1 MIAKKRKKKKLLVLK
16 CLLAARWIENPF
28 VRIFKIFYSYL
39 LLLFFFCESKF
50 HYSVNRA
57 RVIHTLKQKLTRKK
71 PLWTLAPLRRVLE
84 VGLYTVRKMK

>member
-39 LLLFFFCESKF
+39 FTIFFLREQVPLFREQSQS
-50 HYSVNRA
+50 HS
-57 RVIHTLKQKLTRKK
+57 HLKAK
-71 PLWTLAPLRRVLE
+71 A
-84 VGLYTVRKMK
+84 YT